1 MNREQLVTEI
11 AGKTGL
17 SKKAVSD
24 VINAF
29 IDTVTGALR
38 EGDKVTLVGF
48 GTWVKRR
55 FKARKA
61 RNPQTGAEM
70 MLSEKNVVRWKAS
83 KKVQDSMN

>member
-11 AGKTGL
+11 AGMTGL

-29 IDTVTGALR
+29 ISTVTGALR
-38 EGDKVTLVGF
+38 NGDKVTLVGF
-48 GTWVKRR
+48 GTWVMRR